1 VVAGIFAAAQ
11 STISTSINSMSTAVV
26 TDFVRP
32 CARGLAER
40 GSLWL
45 GRGLTVVFG
54 GLGVWLAT
62 LFASADIKSLWD
74 QFMTILGLLGGS
86 MCGLFCLGI
95 FTTRA
100 HATGAMVGAILGAA
114 VLYAV
119 QQLTNTHLLLY
130 AAVGVSASFVTGY
143 VASLVLPAAPQS
155 IAGLTIYTIG
165 EAIEGGSR

>member
-1 VVAGIFAAAQ
+1 
-11 STISTSINSMSTAVV
+11 M
-26 TDFVRP
+26 
-32 CARGLAER
+32 
-40 GSLWL
+40 
-45 GRGLTVVFG
+45 
-54 GLGVWLAT
+54 

-119 QQLTNTHLLLY
+119 QQLTDAHLLLY
-130 AAVGVSASFVTGY
+130 AAVGVSASFGTGY
-143 VASLVLPAAPQS
+143 VASLLLPAGPRS
-155 IAGLTIYTIG
+155 IAGLTVYTIG
-165 EAIEGGSR
+165 EAVADQERSGGPQESRA